1 MSKEFYKAVKN
12 LHMQEF
18 GCLVYKDQV
27 VIVDGDKTWSRAL
40 EGTVSNAFRIFVR
53 NGLLVKISESEARK
67 LDDSYVPPAPKKKE
81 PKKMNVVDG
90 DESKIEIRKI
100 DTRSDDQ
107 RIIDQDNG
115 LEAGGMKVEVKE
127 TIDIG
132 AKVKDIPNES
142 EEVKTKNGI
151 SPRNKVH
158 EKTAVD
164 KEAVQKRREERIK
177 AAEAIEKETK
187 AKESGAQETE
197 KKTESKPKSEPAK
210 QTAKTTETKKA
221 EGKSSVKKEEV
232 AEKTESI
239 PITPSSDT
247 SVKSGKAKT
256 EFSEIAETIKL
267 E

>member
-27 VIVDGDKTWSRAL
+27 VEVNGDKAWCRAL
-40 EGTVSNAFRIFVR
+40 EGTITNAFRIFVR
-53 NGLLVKISESEARK
+53 NGFLVKISESEARK
-67 LDDSYVPPAPKKKE
+67 LNDSYIPPTPKKKE
-81 PKKMNVVDG
+81 PKKMEIVNG

-100 DTRSDDQ
+100 DTRSNDQ

-115 LEAGGMKVEVKE
+115 VKVGGMKVEVKE

-132 AKVKDIPNES
+132 TKVKDIPNES
-142 EEVKTKNGI
+142 EDVKSKNGMT
-151 SPRNKVH
+151 PRNKVH
-158 EKTAVD
+158 EKTTVD

-187 AKESGAQETE
+187 AKESEAQETE

-210 QTAKTTETKKA
+210 QIAKTTEPKKT
-221 EGKSSVKKEEV
+221 EGKSSAKKEV
-232 AEKTESI
+232 AEKAESI
-239 PITPSSDT
+239 PIAPSSNT

-256 EFSEIAETIKL
+256 EFSEVSETIKL